1 MTTIDTHATG
11 ATVQSGSHGVATTT
25 ADTVALDP
33 VVGWLGATDHKR
45 IGRMFI
51 GVSLTATIAV
61 SVIGLLLALERAL
74 TRSMLGLD
82 VVPQMFSAYRVALI
96 FAVLVPVV
104 LGLAIAVVPL
114 QLGARSLAFP
124 RLATMG
130 FWTWLAGLI
139 LVIITI
145 AANGGPNG
153 GDKRMVE
160 GYLVAQIIVVLGLLA
175 AAASLAATVL
185 TTRAPGMYMRR
196 VPPFS
201 FAALVT
207 ALATVVGLPVL
218 VGALIYD
225 LIDYRYGGSA
235 FGNSKL
241 IWNHIGFGF
250 TQPFIFVF
258 AVPAFGVAIDSLATA
273 TRKRL
278 PMRGTLFIGFGLM
291 GLGVMGAVTQFPADL
306 RRNLFD
312 ASFGTAMNDVLPF
325 LLIQGLPILGA
336 LIVFGV
342 GGLAL
347 IKGRPRIGAGLVFG
361 MLGSL
366 MVFAGM
372 LTNAVYHVGDAQ
384 LVGTVFEEGNRILI
398 AYGAILAVL
407 GAIAH
412 WGPKLWGRTMPDKA
426 ALPLALLGF
435 IATALAS
442 LPYLIAGFAKQPADT
457 VVFRILGDSGSITY
471 VFGGPRQLWNV
482 LAFVG
487 HVLMAI
493 TVLAFVGLAV
503 KSFTSDDDER
513 RAGDDPWDGQT
524 LEWATSSP
532 APTGNFAEVPMVASP
547 EPLLDLK
554 ENAGRTV

>member
-1 MTTIDTHATG
+1 MRPAVAVEGGIVDGGSRGHRRRPRGFRPAPPPVGNVAPDRPRTVSFGWPCGPPRQQPSRVLTPMTTIDTHATG

-185 TTRAPGMYMRR
+185 TTRAPGMNMRR

-258 AVPAFGVAIDSLATA
+258 AVPA
-273 TRKRL
+273 
-278 PMRGTLFIGFGLM
+278 
-291 GLGVMGAVTQFPADL
+291 
-306 RRNLFD
+306 
-312 ASFGTAMNDVLPF
+312 
-325 LLIQGLPILGA
+325 
-336 LIVFGV
+336 
-342 GGLAL
+342 
-347 IKGRPRIGAGLVFG
+347 
-361 MLGSL
+361 
-366 MVFAGM
+366 
-372 LTNAVYHVGDAQ
+372 
-384 LVGTVFEEGNRILI
+384 
-398 AYGAILAVL
+398 
-407 GAIAH
+407 
-412 WGPKLWGRTMPDKA
+412 
-426 ALPLALLGF
+426 
-435 IATALAS
+435 
-442 LPYLIAGFAKQPADT
+442 
-457 VVFRILGDSGSITY
+457 
-471 VFGGPRQLWNV
+471 
-482 LAFVG
+482 
-487 HVLMAI
+487 
-493 TVLAFVGLAV
+493 
-503 KSFTSDDDER
+503 
-513 RAGDDPWDGQT
+513 
-524 LEWATSSP
+524 
-532 APTGNFAEVPMVASP
+532 
-547 EPLLDLK
+547 
-554 ENAGRTV
+554 

>member
-1 MTTIDTHATG
+1 M
-11 ATVQSGSHGVATTT
+11 ATTS
-25 ADTVALDP
+25 AEPVA
-33 VVGWLGATDHKR
+33 VGWIGATDHKR

-51 GVSLTATIAV
+51 GVSLTATLAV
-61 SVIGLLLALERAL
+61 AVIGLLLALERAV

-82 VVPQMFSAYRVALI
+82 IVPQMFSAYRVALI

-139 LVIITI
+139 LVVITI

-175 AAASLAATVL
+175 AAVSLAATVL
-185 TTRAPGMYMRR
+185 TTRAPGMNMRR

-201 FAALVT
+201 FAALVA

-218 VGALIYD
+218 LGALVYN

-241 IWNHIGFGF
+241 IWDHIGFGF
-250 TQPFIFVF
+250 TQPFVFVF
-258 AVPAFGVAIDSLATA
+258 AVPAFGIAIDALATA
-273 TRKRL
+273 TGKRL
-278 PMRGTLFIGFGLM
+278 PMRGTLFIGFGLI
-291 GLGVMGAVTQFPADL
+291 GIGVMGAVTQFPADL

-312 ASFGTAMNDVLPF
+312 ESFGTAMNDVLPY

-347 IKGRPRIGAGLVFG
+347 IKGRPRVGAGLVFG

-366 MVFAGM
+366 MVFAG
-372 LTNAVYHVGDAQ
+372 LLANAVYHVGDAQ
-384 LVGTVFEEGNRILI
+384 LGGTVFEEGNRILI

-407 GAIAH
+407 GGIAH

-426 ALPLALLGF
+426 VMPLALLGF
-435 IATALAS
+435 VAIALAS
-442 LPYLIAGFAKQPADT
+442 FPYLIAGFAKQPADT
-457 VVFRILGDSGSITY
+457 VVFRVLGDNGSITY

-493 TVLAFVGLAV
+493 TVLGFIGLAV
-503 KSFTSDDDER
+503 KSFTSDEDER
-513 RAGDDPWDGQT
+513 QAGDDPWDGQT

-532 APTGNFAEVPMVASP
+532 APTGNFADVPMVTSP

-554 ENAGRTV
+554 ENAGRTT